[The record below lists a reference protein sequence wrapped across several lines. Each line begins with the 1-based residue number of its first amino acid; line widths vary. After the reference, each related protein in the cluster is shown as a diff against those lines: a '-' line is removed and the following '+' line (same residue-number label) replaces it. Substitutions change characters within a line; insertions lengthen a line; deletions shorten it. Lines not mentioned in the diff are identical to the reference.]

1 MYRSVNTERQGHYYS
16 DEHGGSAQHQG
27 IRKTLHEGLEYIPLG
42 HIGLTHITSQHAFH
56 IVSITYDKRIIQ
68 SKVFTDL
75 LNLFRLCV
83 ITRKH

>member
-42 HIGLTHITSQHAFH
+42 HIGLTHITGQHAFH